1 MYEYVSDYV
10 CTIKF
15 NAYLNRDGNI
25 VQGEETPVLQKNF
38 TINGVTSTVTAE
50 ETVNDEDDERED
62 KALHNGVSGLMWLFS
77 GQDDNFDPLSVKKIS
92 LEAIDN
98 E

>member
-1 MYEYVSDYV
+1 MYEYVSNYV

-25 VQGEETPVLQKNF
+25 CQEGETPVGQKNI
-38 TINGVTSTVTAE
+38 TINGVNSTVTAA
-50 ETVNDEDDERED
+50 ETVNDEDDDRED
-62 KALHNGVSGLMWLFS
+62 KALHNGVNGLMWLFS
-77 GQDDNFDPLSVKKIS
+77 GQDDNFDVLSVKKIS
-92 LEAIDN
+92 TEMIDS

>member
-1 MYEYVSDYV
+1 MYDYVSNYV

-25 VQGEETPVLQKNF
+25 VQGDETPVGQKNI
-38 TINGVTSTVTAE
+38 TINGVNSTVTAE
-50 ETVNDEDDERED
+50 ETVNDEDDEREE

-77 GQDDNFDPLSVKKIS
+77 GQDDNFDTLSVKKIS
-92 LEAIDN
+92 TEMIDS

>member
-1 MYEYVSDYV
+1 MYDYVSSYV

-15 NAYLNRDGNI
+15 NVMLNRDGNI
-25 VQGEETPVLQKNF
+25 LQGDETPANQKNI
-38 TINGVTSTVTAE
+38 TINGVCSTVTAA
-50 ETVNDEDDERED
+50 ETVNDDDDQRED

-77 GQDDNFDPLSVKKIS
+77 GQDNNFNKLSVKKIS
-92 LEAIDN
+92 TEMIDY